1 MFTLYHNSFC
11 SKSNC
16 ALEFLE
22 TENIPYQLVDILNN
36 PLSKED
42 LEKLVQKLNVPVL
55 DIVRTNEKLFQE
67 EFSDKNL
74 SNEEL
79 FLVLEAN
86 PELLQRPILEFN
98 EEAIVGRPFE
108 VFKTFVE
115 VHQ

>member
-42 LEKLVQKLNVPVL
+42 LEKLVRKLNIPVL
-55 DIVRTNEKLFQE
+55 DIVRTNENLFKE
-67 EFSDKNL
+67 EFAEKNL
-74 SNEEL
+74 SDEEL

-98 EEAIVGRPFE
+98 EEAVVGRPFE

-115 VHQ
+115 KYQ